1 MRITLLLLAAFAVTP
16 LLAQQEVS
24 ITRPSALEQAR
35 DIRKIK
41 AAKEALAT
49 AGYSP
54 AELSIILE
62 YGDRD
67 KWPQGIRSDTARGI
81 NAPYVVN
88 YTAFRLCRFM
98 QDSAQYAV
106 LMVPGPYNL
115 HMPDD
120 LRPLGDFYLAL
131 PDSVLEDAKKP
142 QPRPAVSRGPRWE
155 GRPKASITRPEA
167 LYAAYNLGTDT
178 TALEAMERN
187 GWSQAEIDAV
197 IFRSTERNWPDG
209 IDNFTERYPRIN
221 QFRKYKA
228 YVGVKWDDKVL
239 LIVPTARN
247 RRMPV
252 LMRPYMDLY
261 FIYAADA
268 VKQRGK

>member
-1 MRITLLLLAAFAVTP
+1 MRTTLSFLAAFTMLP

-35 DIRKIK
+35 DLRKIK
-41 AAKEALAT
+41 PAKEALT
-49 AGYSP
+49 AAGFSP
-54 AELSIILE
+54 EEQSVIME

-67 KWPQGIRSDTARGI
+67 KWPQGIRSDTARSN

-98 QDSAQYAV
+98 QDSARYSV

-155 GRPKASITRPEA
+155 GRPKATITRPDA

-178 TALEAMERN
+178 AALLAMERN
-187 GWSQAEIDAV
+187 GWSQAEINAV
-197 IFRSTERNWPDG
+197 VYRSTERNWPDG
-209 IDNFTERYPRIN
+209 IDSFTERYPRIN
-221 QFRKYKA
+221 QFKKYKA
-228 YVGVKWDDKVL
+228 YMGVQWDDKVL
-239 LIVPTARN
+239 LIVPTAKN
-247 RRMPV
+247 RRMPI